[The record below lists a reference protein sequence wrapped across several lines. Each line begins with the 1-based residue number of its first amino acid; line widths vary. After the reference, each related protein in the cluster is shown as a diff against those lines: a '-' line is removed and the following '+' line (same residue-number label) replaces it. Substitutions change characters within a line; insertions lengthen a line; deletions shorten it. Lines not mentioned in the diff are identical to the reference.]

1 MEELIQIISKLLE
14 YENLPEIVNYNEDKD
29 GKVTITFETSKKNDP
44 EIKKIKEELD
54 SMEDSLFEEVTTLF
68 KKEFPKSF
76 EILST
81 LSNPKDIPAI
91 KLAYEDFKKSRNKV
105 VYRIVN
111 KLKMDAKECTKQA
124 ETLTRTYLQ

>member
-14 YENLPEIVNYNEDKD
+14 CENLPEIVNYNEDKD

-54 SMEDSLFEEVTTLF
+54 SMEDPLFEQVTTEF

-81 LSNPKDIPAI
+81 LSNPQDVPAI
-91 KLAYEDFKKSRNKV
+91 KLAYADFKKSRNKV

-111 KLKMDAKECTKQA
+111 KLKMDAKEYTKQA
-124 ETLTRTYLQ
+124 ETLTKTYLQ

>member
-1 MEELIQIISKLLE
+1 MEDLIQIISKLLE

-54 SMEDSLFEEVTTLF
+54 SMEDPLFEEVTTEF

-91 KLAYEDFKKSRNKV
+91 KSAYTDFKKSRNKV

-111 KLKMDAKECTKQA
+111 KLKMDAKEYTKQA
-124 ETLTRTYLQ
+124 ETLTKTYLQ

>member
-1 MEELIQIISKLLE
+1 
-14 YENLPEIVNYNEDKD
+14 
-29 GKVTITFETSKKNDP
+29 
-44 EIKKIKEELD
+44 
-54 SMEDSLFEEVTTLF
+54 MEDPLFEEVTTLF

-111 KLKMDAKECTKQA
+111 KLKRDAQECTKQA

>member
-54 SMEDSLFEEVTTLF
+54 SMEDPLFEEVTTLF

-91 KLAYEDFKKSRNKV
+91 KSAYEDFKKSRNKV

-111 KLKMDAKECTKQA
+111 KLKRDAQEYTKQA

>member
-14 YENLPEIVNYNEDKD
+14 CENLPEIVNYNEDKD

-54 SMEDSLFEEVTTLF
+54 SMEDPLFEEVTTEF

-81 LSNPKDIPAI
+81 LSNPQDIPAI
-91 KLAYEDFKKSRNKV
+91 KLAYADFKKSRNKV

-111 KLKMDAKECTKQA
+111 KLKMDAQECTKQA

>member
-14 YENLPEIVNYNEDKD
+14 CENLPEIVNYNEDKD

-54 SMEDSLFEEVTTLF
+54 SMEDPLFEEVTTEF

-91 KLAYEDFKKSRNKV
+91 KLAYTDFKKSRNKV

-111 KLKMDAKECTKQA
+111 KLKMDAKEYTKQA
-124 ETLTRTYLQ
+124 ETLTKTYLQ

>member
-91 KLAYEDFKKSRNKV
+91 KSAYEDFKKSRNKV

-111 KLKMDAKECTKQA
+111 KLKMDAQECTKQA

>member
-54 SMEDSLFEEVTTLF
+54 SMEDPLFEEVTTLF

-81 LSNPKDIPAI
+81 LSNPKDIPTI

-111 KLKMDAKECTKQA
+111 KLKMDAQECTKQA

>member
-111 KLKMDAKECTKQA
+111 KLKMDAQECTKQA

>member
-54 SMEDSLFEEVTTLF
+54 SMEDPLFKEVTTLF

-81 LSNPKDIPAI
+81 LSNPKDISAI
-91 KLAYEDFKKSRNKV
+91 KSAYEDFKKSRNKV

-111 KLKMDAKECTKQA
+111 KLKRDAQEYTKQA

>member
-54 SMEDSLFEEVTTLF
+54 SMEDPLFEEVTTLF

-81 LSNPKDIPAI
+81 LSNPKDISAI

-111 KLKMDAKECTKQA
+111 KLKMDAQECTKQA

>member
-1 MEELIQIISKLLE
+1 MEDLIQIISKLLE

-54 SMEDSLFEEVTTLF
+54 SMEDPLFEEVTTEF

-81 LSNPKDIPAI
+81 LSNPQDIPAI
-91 KLAYEDFKKSRNKV
+91 KLAYADFKKSRNKV

-111 KLKMDAKECTKQA
+111 KLKRDAQECTKQA
-124 ETLTRTYLQ
+124 ETLTKTYLQ

>member
-14 YENLPEIVNYNEDKD
+14 CENLPEIVNYNEDKD

-54 SMEDSLFEEVTTLF
+54 SMEDPLFEEVTTEF

-91 KLAYEDFKKSRNKV
+91 KLAYADFKKSRNKV

-111 KLKMDAKECTKQA
+111 KLKRDAQECTKQA
-124 ETLTRTYLQ
+124 ETLTKTYLQ

>member
-1 MEELIQIISKLLE
+1 MQALIQIISKFLD
-14 YENLPEIVNYNEDKD
+14 YEHLPELVNYNEDQG
-29 GKVTITFETSKKNDP
+29 GKVTITLETSKKNDP

-54 SMEDSLFEEVTTLF
+54 SMEDPLFEEVTTLF

-91 KLAYEDFKKSRNKV
+91 KLAYEDFNKSRNKV

-111 KLKMDAKECTKQA
+111 KLKMDAQECTKQA

>member
-54 SMEDSLFEEVTTLF
+54 SMEDPLFEEVTTLF

-91 KLAYEDFKKSRNKV
+91 KSAYEDFKKSRNKV

-111 KLKMDAKECTKQA
+111 KLKRDAQECTKQA

>member
-54 SMEDSLFEEVTTLF
+54 SMEDSLFEQVTTEF

-81 LSNPKDIPAI
+81 LSNPQDIPAI
-91 KLAYEDFKKSRNKV
+91 KLAYADFKKSRNKV

-111 KLKMDAKECTKQA
+111 KLKRDAQECTKQA
-124 ETLTRTYLQ
+124 ETLTKTYLQ

>member
-14 YENLPEIVNYNEDKD
+14 YENLPEIVNYKEDKD
-29 GKVTITFETSKKNDP
+29 GKVTITFEKKKKNDP

-54 SMEDSLFEEVTTLF
+54 SMEDPLFKEVTTLF

-81 LSNPKDIPAI
+81 LSNPKDIPGI

-111 KLKMDAKECTKQA
+111 KLKRDAQECTKQA

>member
-111 KLKMDAKECTKQA
+111 KLKRDAQEYTKQA

>member
-14 YENLPEIVNYNEDKD
+14 CENLPEIVNYNEDKD

-54 SMEDSLFEEVTTLF
+54 SMEDSLFEQVTTEF

-81 LSNPKDIPAI
+81 LSNPQDIPAI
-91 KLAYEDFKKSRNKV
+91 KLAYADFKKSRNKV

-111 KLKMDAKECTKQA
+111 KLKRDAQECTKQA
-124 ETLTRTYLQ
+124 ETLTKTYLQ

>member
-14 YENLPEIVNYNEDKD
+14 CENLPEIVNYNEDKD

-54 SMEDSLFEEVTTLF
+54 SMEDPLFEEVTTEF

-81 LSNPKDIPAI
+81 LSNPQDIPAI
-91 KLAYEDFKKSRNKV
+91 KLAYADFKKSRNKV

-111 KLKMDAKECTKQA
+111 KLKMDAKEYTKQA

>member
-14 YENLPEIVNYNEDKD
+14 CENLPEIVNYNEDKD

-54 SMEDSLFEEVTTLF
+54 SMEDSLFEQVTTEF

-81 LSNPKDIPAI
+81 LSNPQDIPAI
-91 KLAYEDFKKSRNKV
+91 KLAYADFKKSRNKV

-111 KLKMDAKECTKQA
+111 KLKRDAQECTKQA

>member
-54 SMEDSLFEEVTTLF
+54 SMEDPLFEEVTTLF

-81 LSNPKDIPAI
+81 LSNPKDISAI
-91 KLAYEDFKKSRNKV
+91 KAAYEDFKKSRNKV

-111 KLKMDAKECTKQA
+111 KLKMDAQECTKQA

>member
-14 YENLPEIVNYNEDKD
+14 CENLPEIVNYSEDKD

-44 EIKKIKEELD
+44 EIKKIREELD
-54 SMEDSLFEEVTTLF
+54 SMEDPLFEQVTTVF

-81 LSNPKDIPAI
+81 LSNPQDIPAI
-91 KLAYEDFKKSRNKV
+91 KLAYADFKKSRNKV
-105 VYRIVN
+105 VYGIVN
-111 KLKMDAKECTKQA
+111 KLKMEADECTKRA
-124 ETLTRTYLQ
+124 EILTKTYLQ

>member
-1 MEELIQIISKLLE
+1 MEDLIQIISKLLE

-54 SMEDSLFEEVTTLF
+54 SMEDPLFEEVTTEF

-81 LSNPKDIPAI
+81 LSNPQDIPAI
-91 KLAYEDFKKSRNKV
+91 KLAYADFKKSRNKV

-111 KLKMDAKECTKQA
+111 KLKMDAKEYTKQA
-124 ETLTRTYLQ
+124 ETLTKTYLQ

>member
-54 SMEDSLFEEVTTLF
+54 SMEDPLFEEVTTLF

-91 KLAYEDFKKSRNKV
+91 KLAYEDFNKSRNKV

-111 KLKMDAKECTKQA
+111 KLKMDAQECTKQA

>member
-54 SMEDSLFEEVTTLF
+54 SMEDPLFEEVTTLF

-81 LSNPKDIPAI
+81 LSNPKDIPTI

-111 KLKMDAKECTKQA
+111 KLKRDAQECTKQA